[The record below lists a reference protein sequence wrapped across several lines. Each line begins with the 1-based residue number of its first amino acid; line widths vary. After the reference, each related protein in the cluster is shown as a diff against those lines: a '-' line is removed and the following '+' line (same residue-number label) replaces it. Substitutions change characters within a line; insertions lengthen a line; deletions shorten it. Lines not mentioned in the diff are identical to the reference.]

1 VRGVIG
7 NRLALGVRICG
18 DELIEGGTT
27 IDDAVAVAQM
37 LEAGG
42 QVDYINTSIG
52 VATATL
58 FMIEASMH
66 VPPGYALFI
75 PSAIRKAVELPVIG
89 VGRFK
94 DPLQAERALAEGH
107 CDLVGVVRGQI
118 ADADFA
124 AKARAGATEQ
134 IRLCLSCNQE
144 CVGRMGLN
152 RWLGCIE
159 NPLTGRESRSVVWH
173 RPDPVVPKRGGRR
186 VTVLERD
193 AEPGGQVRLAARVP
207 NRAELG
213 DMIRNQVNE
222 CRRLGVTIEYG
233 VEATL
238 DSIGARRPDHV
249 VVATGSAPQRPWWV
263 AADATNVCD
272 VRDVLAGAAEPVGS
286 IVVIDE
292 IGFHNAT
299 SVAELLADRG
309 NTVEI
314 VTPGM
319 VVGQDLGVTLDM
331 EQWWMRATAKGIL
344 QSTDLVPMSFD
355 GTTLALL
362 QHQTGVDVLRTPD
375 WVVLAVPGVP
385 LDALYHELRSAGRSV
400 RRVGDCV
407 APRRAHAAVVEG
419 ERAGA
424 EVAA

>member
-1 VRGVIG
+1 
-7 NRLALGVRICG
+7 
-18 DELIEGGTT
+18 
-27 IDDAVAVAQM
+27 
-37 LEAGG
+37 
-42 QVDYINTSIG
+42 
-52 VATATL
+52 
-58 FMIEASMH
+58 
-66 VPPGYALFI
+66 
-75 PSAIRKAVELPVIG
+75 
-89 VGRFK
+89 
-94 DPLQAERALAEGH
+94 
-107 CDLVGVVRGQI
+107 
-118 ADADFA
+118 
-124 AKARAGATEQ
+124 
-134 IRLCLSCNQE
+134 
-144 CVGRMGLN
+144 
-152 RWLGCIE
+152 
-159 NPLTGRESRSVVWH
+159 
-173 RPDPVVPKRGGRR
+173 
-186 VTVLERD
+186 
-193 AEPGGQVRLAARVP
+193 LAARVP

-233 VEATL
+233 VEATV
-238 DSIGARRPDHV
+238 DAIAARQPDHV

-263 AADATNVCD
+263 APDVTNVCD
-272 VRDVLAGAAEPVGS
+272 ARDVVAGTAEPAGS

-331 EQWWMRATAKGIL
+331 EQWWMRAAAKGIV

-355 GTTLALL
+355 GTTLSLL

-375 WVVLAVPGVP
+375 WVVLAVPGAPV
-385 LDALYHELRSAGRSV
+385 DALYHELRAAGWSV

-407 APRRAHAAVVEG
+407 APRRAHAAIVEG

-424 EVAA
+424 ELTAVTP